1 MNATELGQYH
11 EENVYKAIVEGKMDP
26 KVGKEANNALGKRML
41 PVRAQLEAI
50 SLSKEKPENVRK
62 AIPFLE

>member
-11 EENVYKAIVEGKMDP
+11 EENVYKAIIEGKMDP
-26 KVGKEANNALGKRML
+26 KVAKEANNALGKRMM

-50 SLSKEKPENVRK
+50 ALSKKKPDDVSK
-62 AIPFLE
+62 LIPFLK